1 VTQTLAH
8 LTTAFQE
15 GTIQD
20 SWGNPLV
27 LRTVPVGDLVIVSG
41 ALVACDAIIA
51 VGAAA
56 FTTYVP
62 LGAYPVVLSVA
73 THVNGATSVACA
85 MVRFAPGTAVR
96 WQMATFAGQD
106 DTTLGPGESFGYSV
120 DSGTGCFMDAACL
133 LAILSQDADSP
144 SYEALV
150 DEDEKRIAAI
160 LGQMRRIN
168 PGWANV
174 LLDQATGANIVAFNS
189 GDGDGVYTSYFG
201 YDPQDRLVCLV
212 TDFEALPDV
221 PSSASAD
228 L

>member
-1 VTQTLAH
+1 MTQTLAH
-8 LTTAFQE
+8 LTAAFQE
-15 GTIQD
+15 CTLQD

-27 LRTVPVGDLVIVSG
+27 LRTVPIGNLVIVSG

-51 VGAAA
+51 CGTAA
-56 FTTYVP
+56 FATYVP

-85 MVRFAPGTAVR
+85 MVSFAPGTAVR

-106 DTTLGPGESFGYSV
+106 DTTLAPGESFGYSV

-133 LAILSQDADSP
+133 LAVLSEDVVGRPD
-144 SYEALV
+144 EALV
-150 DEDEKRIAAI
+150 EEEEKRMAAI
-160 LGQMRRIN
+160 LEQMRRTN

-174 LLDQATGANIVAFNS
+174 VLDQATGANIVAFNS

-212 TDFEALPDV
+212 TDFEVLPQ
-221 PSSASAD
+221 
-228 L
+228 